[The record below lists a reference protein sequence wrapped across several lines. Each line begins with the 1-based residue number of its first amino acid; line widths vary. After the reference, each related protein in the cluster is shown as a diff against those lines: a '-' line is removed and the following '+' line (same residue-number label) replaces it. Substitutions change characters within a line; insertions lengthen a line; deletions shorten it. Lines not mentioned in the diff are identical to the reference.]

1 MSSKL
6 LAVVPARSG
15 SVRLPNKNLMEFGG
29 VPLYRRAVDVALDA
43 GLDVVVTTDD
53 ARICVPVDVRV
64 RIEIRPGFLSGPSAC
79 VWDAVEHVCYRDNYF
94 GPVVLLQPT
103 SPLRELHDVEVCIR
117 LALDGRNVTSVVGS
131 DGRYRPNGA
140 VYVRHWKRWGDIGR
154 FYEMP
159 ESRSVDIDTQA
170 DFDRA
175 LRLWHVGATK

>member
-1 MSSKL
+1 MSSRL
-6 LAVVPARSG
+6 LAIVPARAG
-15 SVRLPNKNLMEFGG
+15 SVRLPDKNVMEFAG
-29 VPLYRRAVDVALDA
+29 VPLWRRAVDVAIDA
-43 GLDVVVTTDD
+43 GCDVVVTTDD
-53 ARICVPVDVRV
+53 ARIYSPDAVRV
-64 RIEIRPGFLSGPSAC
+64 RVESRPEFLAGPSAC
-79 VWDAVEHVCYRDNYF
+79 VWDAVEHVCYRADYF

-117 LALDGRNVTSVVGS
+117 LASDGRNVTSVVGS

-140 VYVRHWKRWGDIGR
+140 VYVRHWKRWGDIGM

-175 LRLWHVGATK
+175 LRLWRVGATK